1 MARKRREIPVVHVKE
16 RSNGRFAYF
25 FEGIKVN
32 GKRTQISKGGFA
44 SSEEALAAGEIAIVK
59 YYFGGQEKASECDNM
74 ISVED
79 FVTKIFMPKQA
90 ELKHWVPNTRDGY
103 EKKFRNNVFPTI
115 GKEIIGNLSPETL
128 TNLLDNLY

>member
-44 SSEEALAAGEIAIVK
+44 SSEEALAAGEIAKVK

-90 ELKHWVPNTRDGY
+90 ELKHSQYQRRLREKIPQQCLPDNRQRDN
-103 EKKFRNNVFPTI
+103 R
-115 GKEIIGNLSPETL
+115 
-128 TNLLDNLY
+128 

>member
-59 YYFGGQEKASECDNM
+59 YYFGGQAQIAHAVEAMKNNKTDN
-74 ISVED
+74 E
-79 FVTKIFMPKQA
+79 
-90 ELKHWVPNTRDGY
+90 NRY
-103 EKKFRNNVFPTI
+103 EHSCRGIYFGRRQ
-115 GKEIIGNLSPETL
+115 
-128 TNLLDNLY
+128 

>member
-59 YYFGGQEKASECDNM
+59 YYFGGQAQ
-74 ISVED
+74 IAHAVEAMKNNSHL
-79 FVTKIFMPKQA
+79 TK
-90 ELKHWVPNTRDGY
+90 
-103 EKKFRNNVFPTI
+103 PTI
-115 GKEIIGNLSPETL
+115 KTVMSILAEVYILAVGNDRKEN
-128 TNLLDNLY
+128 

>member
-44 SSEEALAAGEIAIVK
+44 S
-59 YYFGGQEKASECDNM
+59 
-74 ISVED
+74 
-79 FVTKIFMPKQA
+79 
-90 ELKHWVPNTRDGY
+90 
-103 EKKFRNNVFPTI
+103 
-115 GKEIIGNLSPETL
+115 
-128 TNLLDNLY
+128 